1 MNDVNREVE
10 TLRMK
15 LKVLQRL
22 EEIAGSSLQLE
33 KALDSTLDL
42 VIDITNSSA
51 GGILLLE
58 DEGKKLRFKTVKGEG
73 TENLRGVTLS
83 IGEGIAGW
91 VAKTGI
97 PQIVNDAEK
106 GPSAVSYIPE
116 KTGYKTKNAL
126 CVPLKIREEVIGVLE
141 VVNKKG
147 DSLWTNEDL
156 EICELFSSRLATILE
171 NKRAYSLIEEKAE
184 RLSLLSDTSEL
195 ISSTLDLN
203 KLLEIVMEQAKEV
216 LSAEASSI
224 FRIDEAKKELYF
236 VIATGERGEEAKEIR
251 TPWGKGIVG
260 ACAEKE
266 ETILVHDVSKDPRW
280 FSGVDKKS
288 GFVTKS
294 ILAVPLKVKGK
305 LIGVAEVV
313 NKKDGTSFTKEDV
326 ELFEALARQA
336 AVAIENAR
344 LYKDL
349 EDMLTGTI
357 HSVVSLIDAK
367 DDYTAG
373 HSARVTRYSLMIAEE
388 LGYPEEDK
396 KRLRL
401 SALLHD
407 VGKIGMPDHILK
419 KTAGLTDE
427 EFAIVKEHP
436 GRGAVA
442 MKPIKQMAPMIAGI
456 RHHHERIDGKGYP
469 DGLKDGGIP
478 LDAQIICVADAYDA
492 MTSSRPYRTAM
503 SNEVAIERLKKDSGT
518 QFEPKLVECL
528 ANAIQKHEEERRR
541 KNKIEN

>member
-10 TLRMK
+10 SLRMK

-22 EEIAGSSLQLE
+22 EEITGSVLDMD
-33 KALDSTLDL
+33 KALNSALDL
-42 VIDITNSSA
+42 VIDITNSGA

-58 DEGKKLRFKTVKGEG
+58 EKGKRLKFRSVKGEG
-73 TENLRGVTLS
+73 TEVLRGVTLS

-97 PQIVNDAEK
+97 PQIVNDAER
-106 GPSAVSYIPE
+106 GPGVVSYIPD
-116 KTGYKTKNAL
+116 KTGYKIKNAL

-141 VVNKKG
+141 VVDRKG
-147 DSLWTNEDL
+147 NALYTDEDL
-156 EICELFSSRLATILE
+156 DICELFSSRLATILE
-171 NKRAYSLIEEKAE
+171 NARSYSLIQDKAE
-184 RLSLLSDTSEL
+184 RLSLLSKTSEL

-203 KLLEIVMEQAKEV
+203 KLLQIVMEEAKEV

-236 VIATGERGEEAKEIR
+236 EIATGERGEEVEEIR
-251 TPWGKGIVG
+251 VPLGKGIVG
-260 ACAEKE
+260 ACAERE
-266 ETILVHDVSKDPRW
+266 ETILVDDVSRDPRW
-280 FSGVDKKS
+280 FSAVDKKS

-313 NKKDGTSFTKEDV
+313 NKKDGTSFTNEDV
-326 ELFEALARQA
+326 ELFEALARGA
-336 AVAIENAR
+336 AVAMENAR

-357 HSVVSLIDAK
+357 HSIVSLIDAK

-388 LGYPEEDK
+388 LGYSEGDK

-401 SALLHD
+401 AALLHD

-419 KTAGLTDE
+419 KPAALTDE

-442 MKPIKQMAPMIAGI
+442 MKPIKQMTPMIAGI
-456 RHHHERIDGKGYP
+456 RHHH
-469 DGLKDGGIP
+469 
-478 LDAQIICVADAYDA
+478 
-492 MTSSRPYRTAM
+492 
-503 SNEVAIERLKKDSGT
+503 
-518 QFEPKLVECL
+518 
-528 ANAIQKHEEERRR
+528 
-541 KNKIEN
+541 